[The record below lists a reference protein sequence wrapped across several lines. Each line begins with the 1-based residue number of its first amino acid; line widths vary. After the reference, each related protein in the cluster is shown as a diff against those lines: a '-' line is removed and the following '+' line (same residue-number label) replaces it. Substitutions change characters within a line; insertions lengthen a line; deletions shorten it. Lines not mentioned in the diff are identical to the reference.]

1 LLLQGL
7 YFPVPTHSM
16 GTRLE
21 SFSACHAE
29 GAAEEFVI
37 LRERSDRRISRL
49 RFAPIIRFDLERQKR
64 STLPVK
70 RIDSSSADCPV
81 ATDKLSCQPPQN
93 DSR

>member
-1 LLLQGL
+1 MLLQGL
-7 YFPVPTHSM
+7 YFLVPTHSM

-21 SFSACHAE
+21 SFSACNAE

-70 RIDSSSADCPV
+70 RIDSSLAGVSVPINSRRCG
-81 ATDKLSCQPPQN
+81 PPQN